1 MKHLTIFILCS
12 LLFVL
17 SSCKPKQQ
25 LIDTTANITSELI
38 IQHDKLT
45 PVALPTDSI
54 QLKARFECDSN
65 YNVVLKELNE
75 IKSKNIQSAY
85 DWRDGFLDLR
95 IRTGGDTVYIPGRDF
110 YSRINKF
117 HKRTITVQKTVTVEK
132 KLTALQ
138 KLEIASGK
146 LLFMLLGIGLIYI
159 IVKYIIKSKLN

>member
-1 MKHLTIFILCS
+1 MKHLTIFFLCS
-12 LLFVL
+12 LLFTIT
-17 SSCKPKQQ
+17 SCKPKQQ
-25 LIDTTANITSELI
+25 LIDTTADITSELI

-75 IKSKNIQSAY
+75 IKTRNIQSVY

-95 IRTGGDTVYIPGRDF
+95 IRTGGDTVYIPGTDF

-117 HKRTITVQKTVTVEK
+117 HKRTITLQKTVKVEK

-138 KLEIASGK
+138 KLEIAAGK
-146 LLFMLLGIGLIYI
+146 LLFMLFGIGLIWF
-159 IVKYIIKSKLN
+159 IVKYIINRKDN